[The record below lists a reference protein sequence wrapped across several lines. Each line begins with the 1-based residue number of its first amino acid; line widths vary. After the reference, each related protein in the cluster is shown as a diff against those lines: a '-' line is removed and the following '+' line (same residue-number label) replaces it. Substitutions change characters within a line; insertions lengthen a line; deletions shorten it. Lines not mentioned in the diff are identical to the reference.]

1 MEHPS
6 SPVEPEPFVVRDEMW
21 ELLQRDP
28 GLVQAAQ
35 AVKADASRRGLTG
48 SELLTELARQGRR
61 PAPAPARTRLSDF
74 D

>member
-6 SPVEPEPFVVRDEMW
+6 SPAESEAIVVRDEMW

-28 GLVQAAQ
+28 RLLRAAQ
-35 AVKADASRRGLTG
+35 AVKADASRRDLTG

-61 PAPAPARTRLSDF
+61 PAVSAPIRIPFT
-74 D
+74 